1 MVIELLRG
9 DWVTNMSK
17 KINNQG
23 FSLVEL
29 IVIMVIIVILATAVV
44 VSFVNTESQKVKN
57 STTLISKYLDSTIS
71 HSMTRAKDT
80 VYLRIV
86 YDGDDSSGHY
96 KIEDSEGHD
105 EKLPSGV
112 VLEYHTDKCAI
123 GEKYEIKNRDNKS
136 LELSY
141 SRTNGSG
148 PMIGKVEGSTFV
160 PDNNGQENVDY
171 IYISSGSTTKTIK
184 MNTKT
189 GVYEIDP
196 KSNSSNTTN
205 ATNTTE

>member
-17 KINNQG
+17 KIHNQG

-96 KIEDSEGHD
+96 KIEDSEGHE

-112 VLEYHTDKCAI
+112 VLKYHTDK
-123 GEKYEIKNRDNKS
+123 GTSGEIKARENKS

-160 PDNNGQENVDY
+160 PDNDGQENVDY